1 MLLVGAAPVRGQ
13 AHDSTGV
20 LRARVVQHDALPV
33 EGAIVRSGAIAAT
46 SDAAGL
52 AVLTLSPGGHRVVAS
67 RLGFSTETLTVAMR
81 AGIDTSVVIVLEE
94 ESHELSGV
102 VVSATRS
109 ERRIEDEPLRV
120 EVLSLEE
127 VEEKLLMTPGD
138 ITMMLNE
145 TSGLRVQTTSPSLG
159 GANVRVQGLRGRYT
173 QLLAD
178 GLPLYGGQTG
188 GLGLLQIPPMDLG
201 GVEVIKGVASA
212 LYGGSAL
219 GGVINLTSR
228 RPGPEP
234 VREILANQTTLG
246 GTDLVAFLSGR
257 RSQSAG
263 AAGNAIGYTLLAG
276 GHRQRQTDRDR
287 DGWTDLPGY
296 ERLVIRPRV
305 FWTGERGS
313 STMLTAGFT
322 GENRDG
328 GSLDGRTAPDGL
340 PFAER
345 LRTRRFDAGGVG
357 RLLVGGRGLVSLR
370 GSASAQAHRHTFGP
384 VVERDHHLTWF
395 GEAAYTLSVDRQT
408 WVAGASLQQERYAS
422 RDVSAFDYTYT
433 IPAAFAQ
440 GTFALAP
447 WVDVT
452 ASGRVDDHSEYGVF
466 ASPRVS
472 VLLRPGASSAWT
484 IRASSGSGYFA
495 PTPFTEDTE
504 VVGLSPL
511 NPLRGVTA
519 ERARSGS
526 LDIGWTAGV
535 LEVNGTL
542 FTSSIRHPAGLRTV
556 PADGTRLEL
565 VNLSEPTRTS
575 GSELLARWRPEPFHL
590 TASYTYVHSR
600 ETDPE
605 AGERT
610 RAPLTP
616 VHQAGAVAAWEAEG
630 KARVGIEIY
639 YTGRQLLRDDA
650 YRTQSRAYVH
660 IGVMAERR
668 YGPARLFVN
677 AENLL
682 DVRQTKHDPLV
693 RPSPGPGGRWTNDV
707 WAPLD
712 GRVANIGIR
721 ADFR

>member
-1 MLLVGAAPVRGQ
+1 MQCWANSLWVALLFVVSAAPVRGKAQ
-13 AHDSTGV
+13 DSTGAAGV
-20 LRARVVQHDALPV
+20 LRARIVQHDSLPV
-33 EGAIVRSGAIAAT
+33 EGAIVRSGVIAAT
-46 SDAAGL
+46 SDATGL
-52 AVLTLSPGGHRVVAS
+52 AMLTLPPGHHHVVAS
-67 RLGFSTETLTVAMR
+67 RLGFTAETLAVVMR
-81 AGIDTSVVIVLEE
+81 AGSDTSVVFLLEQ
-94 ESHELSGV
+94 ESHELSAV
-102 VVSATRS
+102 IVSATRS

-246 GTDLVAFLSGR
+246 GTDLVAFLSGGQG
-257 RSQSAG
+257 SQGAG
-263 AAGNAIGYTLLAG
+263 EAGSTMGYTLLAG
-276 GHRQRQTDRDR
+276 GHRQRQTDRDD

-296 ERLVIRPRV
+296 ERLVVRPRV

-313 STMLTAGFT
+313 STMLTAGLT
-322 GENRDG
+322 AENRDG

-345 LRTRRFDAGGVG
+345 LRTRRVDAGGVS
-357 RLLVGGRGLVSLR
+357 RLLVGSRGLISLR

-384 VVERDHHLTWF
+384 VVERDDHLTWF
-395 GEAAYTLSVDRQT
+395 GEAAYTLSVDGQT
-408 WVAGASLQQERYAS
+408 WVAGAALQQERYTA

-440 GTFALAP
+440 ATFALAP

-452 ASGRVDDHSEYGVF
+452 ASGRVDDHSEYGTF

-472 VLLRPGASSAWT
+472 VLLRPAASRRGRSA
-484 IRASSGSGYFA
+484 
-495 PTPFTEDTE
+495 
-504 VVGLSPL
+504 
-511 NPLRGVTA
+511 LRQA
-519 ERARSGS
+519 A
-526 LDIGWTAGV
+526 
-535 LEVNGTL
+535 GTL
-542 FTSSIRHPAGLRTV
+542 RRRRSRRRRKWWAFPRSTPCVVSRPNGRGA
-556 PADGTRLEL
+556 RL
-565 VNLSEPTRTS
+565 STS
-575 GSELLARWRPEPFHL
+575 GGRRARWR
-590 TASYTYVHSR
+590 
-600 ETDPE
+600 
-605 AGERT
+605 
-610 RAPLTP
+610 
-616 VHQAGAVAAWEAEG
+616 
-630 KARVGIEIY
+630 
-639 YTGRQLLRDDA
+639 
-650 YRTQSRAYVH
+650 
-660 IGVMAERR
+660 
-668 YGPARLFVN
+668 
-677 AENLL
+677 
-682 DVRQTKHDPLV
+682 
-693 RPSPGPGGRWTNDV
+693 
-707 WAPLD
+707 
-712 GRVANIGIR
+712 
-721 ADFR
+721 